1 MTEDKIIELAAQFN
15 DDAPDFVT
23 STEAVIDFAQ
33 AVIKEERKR
42 VNQII
47 DEVYRQGDH
56 LRWLDC
62 AIAIADRIEEKA
74 E

>member
-1 MTEDKIIELAAQFN
+1 MTDEKIIELAAQFN
-15 DDAPDFVT
+15 DDEPDFVM
-23 STEAVIDFAQ
+23 STGAVIDFAR
-33 AVIKEERKR
+33 AVIREERKR

-47 DEVYRQGDH
+47 DDVYRQGDH

-62 AIAIADRIEEKA
+62 AIAIADRIEEA